1 MNRPY
6 SLLSILLHYAP
17 DNQAQQHVS
26 TIYNKMWEDNLSAT
40 EIENQ
45 LITALHDGIA
55 YGNWPWVI
63 QDLTTNSI
71 KS

>member
-6 SLLSILLHYAP
+6 LLLSILLSHAP
-17 DNQAQQHVS
+17 DNKAQEYVS
-26 TIYNKMWEDNLSAT
+26 TIYNKMWKDNLSTT

-45 LITALHDGIA
+45 LITMLHDGIA
-55 YGNWPWVI
+55 YGNWVWVI